1 MFGIQHVTPQAII
14 VVAAVGFVFLLIG
27 YFLRKFLVELKNREA
42 KSLSQNIIKEAE
54 KEAEN
59 IKHEA
64 AIGAREKQYKMKSD
78 LERESKNKRNEI
90 KNLER
95 MLIVKEDNLLKKQE
109 VLENKEK
116 DLQKHQRGISEAE
129 ERTNKKEKNLNNL
142 LTEELAKL
150 EKISGMTSDEA
161 KSEIKVQLLQEAR
174 NDANTQLK
182 EIEDKTKET
191 ANEKSRWIISQAI
204 EKIASDHVSETT
216 ISIVDLP
223 GDDMKGRIIGR
234 EGRNIRALE
243 QATGIDLIIDD
254 TPEAVILSG
263 FDPIRREVAKIAL
276 ERLIADG
283 RIHPGRI
290 EEIVNKAKK
299 EMDTKIRELGE
310 RAVQEVGIDSMHLEE
325 LKLLGRLKYR
335 TSYSQ
340 NVLLHSKEVAFL
352 CGIMAAELGMDQKL
366 AKRAGLLHD
375 LGKAIDHQ
383 TDGTHTQIGADIA
396 RRYNEHKIVINA
408 MASHHED
415 VEPISPISILVA
427 AADTLSA
434 SRPGARREMLESYV
448 KRLSK
453 LEEIGDS
460 FKGVEKT
467 FAIQAGREVRVIV
480 ESGALNDSD
489 SNFLAKDIAKKIEKE
504 MTYPGEVKVT
514 VIRETRAVEF
524 AR

>member
-1 MFGIQHVTPQAII
+1 MFGIQHVTPKAII
-14 VVAAVGFVFLLIG
+14 VVAMVGFVFLLIG
-27 YFLRKFLVELKNREA
+27 YYLRKILVELKIREA
-42 KSLSQNIIKEAE
+42 KNLSHNIIKEAE

-64 AIGAREKQYKMKSD
+64 TIGAREKSYKIKSD
-78 LERESKNKRNEI
+78 LERESKNKKSEI

-95 MLIVKEDNLLKKQE
+95 RLNLQEDNLLKRQE
-109 VLENKEK
+109 ALENKEK
-116 DLQKHQRGISEAE
+116 DLQKHQRGISETE
-129 ERTNKKEKNLNNL
+129 ERISKKERNLNNL

-174 NDANTQLK
+174 QDANTQLK

-263 FDPIRREVAKIAL
+263 FDPIRREVAKMAL

-290 EEIVNKAKK
+290 EEVVNKSKK

-310 RAVQEVGIDSMHLEE
+310 RAVQEVGIDSIHLEE
-325 LKLLGRLKYR
+325 LKLLGRLQYR

-340 NVLLHSKEVAFL
+340 NVLLHSKEVAFI
-352 CGIMAAELGMDQKL
+352 CGIMAAELGLDQKL

-408 MASHHED
+408 MESHHED
-415 VEPISPISILVA
+415 VDPISPISILVA

-448 KRLSK
+448 KRLNK
-453 LEEIGDS
+453 LEEIGNS

-489 SNFLAKDIAKKIEKE
+489 STFLAKDIAKKIETE
-504 MTYPGEVKVT
+504 MSYPGEVKVT
-514 VIRETRAVEF
+514 VIRETRAVEY

>member
-1 MFGIQHVTPQAII
+1 MFGIQHVTPKAII
-14 VVAAVGFVFLLIG
+14 VVAMVGFVFLLIG
-27 YFLRKFLVELKNREA
+27 YYLRKILVELKIREA
-42 KSLSQNIIKEAE
+42 KNLSQNIIKEAE

-64 AIGAREKQYKMKSD
+64 TIGAREKSYKIKSD
-78 LERESKNKRNEI
+78 LERESKNKKSEI

-95 MLIVKEDNLLKKQE
+95 RLNLQEDNLLKRQE
-109 VLENKEK
+109 ALENKEK
-116 DLQKHQRGISEAE
+116 DLQKHQRGISETE
-129 ERTNKKEKNLNNL
+129 ERISKKERNLNNL

-174 NDANTQLK
+174 QDANTQLK

-263 FDPIRREVAKIAL
+263 FDPIRREVAKMAL

-290 EEIVNKAKK
+290 EEVVNKSKK

-310 RAVQEVGIDSMHLEE
+310 RAVQEVGIDSIHLEE
-325 LKLLGRLKYR
+325 LKLLGRLQYR

-340 NVLLHSKEVAFL
+340 NVLLHSKEVAFI
-352 CGIMAAELGMDQKL
+352 CGIMAAELGLDQKL

-415 VEPISPISILVA
+415 VDPISPISILVA
-427 AADTLSA
+427 AADALSA

-489 SNFLAKDIAKKIEKE
+489 STFLAKDIAKKIEKE
-504 MTYPGEVKVT
+504 MSYPGEIRVT
-514 VIRETRAVEF
+514 VIRETRAVEY

>member
-1 MFGIQHVTPQAII
+1 MQ
-14 VVAAVGFVFLLIG
+14 
-27 YFLRKFLVELKNREA
+27 
-42 KSLSQNIIKEAE
+42 
-54 KEAEN
+54 
-59 IKHEA
+59 
-64 AIGAREKQYKMKSD
+64 
-78 LERESKNKRNEI
+78 
-90 KNLER
+90 
-95 MLIVKEDNLLKKQE
+95 EDNLLKRQE
-109 VLENKEK
+109 ALENKEK
-116 DLQKHQRGISEAE
+116 DLQKHQRGISETE
-129 ERTNKKEKNLNNL
+129 ERISKKERNLNNL

-174 NDANTQLK
+174 QDANTQLK

-263 FDPIRREVAKIAL
+263 FDPIRREVAKMAL

-290 EEIVNKAKK
+290 EEVVNKSKK

-310 RAVQEVGIDSMHLEE
+310 RAVQEVGIDSIHLEE
-325 LKLLGRLKYR
+325 LKLLGRLQYR

-340 NVLLHSKEVAFL
+340 NVLLHSKEVAFI
-352 CGIMAAELGMDQKL
+352 CGIMAAELGLDQKL

-415 VEPISPISILVA
+415 VDPISPISILVA
-427 AADTLSA
+427 AADALSA

-489 SNFLAKDIAKKIEKE
+489 STFLAKDIAKKIEKE
-504 MTYPGEVKVT
+504 MSYPGEIRVT
-514 VIRETRAVEF
+514 VIRETRAVEY

>member
-1 MFGIQHVTPQAII
+1 
-14 VVAAVGFVFLLIG
+14 
-27 YFLRKFLVELKNREA
+27 
-42 KSLSQNIIKEAE
+42 
-54 KEAEN
+54 
-59 IKHEA
+59 
-64 AIGAREKQYKMKSD
+64 
-78 LERESKNKRNEI
+78 
-90 KNLER
+90 
-95 MLIVKEDNLLKKQE
+95 
-109 VLENKEK
+109 
-116 DLQKHQRGISEAE
+116 
-129 ERTNKKEKNLNNL
+129 
-142 LTEELAKL
+142 
-150 EKISGMTSDEA
+150 
-161 KSEIKVQLLQEAR
+161 
-174 NDANTQLK
+174 
-182 EIEDKTKET
+182 
-191 ANEKSRWIISQAI
+191 
-204 EKIASDHVSETT
+204 
-216 ISIVDLP
+216 
-223 GDDMKGRIIGR
+223 
-234 EGRNIRALE
+234 
-243 QATGIDLIIDD
+243 
-254 TPEAVILSG
+254 
-263 FDPIRREVAKIAL
+263 VAKMSL

-290 EEIVNKAKK
+290 EEVVNKSKK

-310 RAVQEVGIDSMHLEE
+310 RAVQEVGIDSIHSEE

-340 NVLLHSKEVAFL
+340 NVLLHSKEVAFI
-352 CGIMAAELGMDQKL
+352 CGIMAAELGLDQKL

-415 VEPISPISILVA
+415 VDPISPISILVA

-448 KRLSK
+448 KRLNK
-453 LEEIGDS
+453 LEEIGNS

-489 SNFLAKDIAKKIEKE
+489 STFLAKDIAKKIETE
-504 MTYPGEVKVT
+504 MSYPGEVKVT
-514 VIRETRAVEF
+514 VIRETRAVEY

>member
-1 MFGIQHVTPQAII
+1 MFGIQHVTPQAVL
-14 VVAAVGFVFLLIG
+14 VVAAVGFVSLLIG
-27 YFLRKFLVELKNREA
+27 YFLRKTFVELKIREA
-42 KSLSQNIIKEAE
+42 KSLSQNILKEAE

-95 MLIVKEDNLLKKQE
+95 RLNLKEDNVLKKQE
-109 VLENKEK
+109 ALENKEK
-116 DLQKHQRGISEAE
+116 DLQKHQREVSEAE
-129 ERTNKKEKNLNNL
+129 ERISKKERNLNNS
-142 LTEELAKL
+142 LTEQLAKL

-161 KSEIKVQLLQEAR
+161 KTEIKVQLLQEAR
-174 NDANTQLK
+174 QDANVQLK

-191 ANEKSRWIISQAI
+191 ANEKSQWIISQAI
-204 EKIASDHVSETT
+204 EKMAADHVSETT

-263 FDPIRREVAKIAL
+263 FDPIRREVAKMAL

-299 EMDTKIRELGE
+299 EMDTKIREEGE
-310 RAVQEVGIDSMHLEE
+310 RTIQELGIDSMHTEE

-340 NVLLHSKEVAFL
+340 NVLLHSKEVAFI

-396 RRYNEHKIVINA
+396 KRYNEHKIVINA

-427 AADTLSA
+427 AADALSA

-448 KRLSK
+448 KRLNK

-489 SNFLAKDIAKKIEKE
+489 STFLAKDIAKKIEKE
-504 MTYPGEVKVT
+504 MSYPGEIRVT
-514 VIRETRAVEF
+514 VIRETRAVEY

>member
-1 MFGIQHVTPQAII
+1 MFGIQHVTPKAII
-14 VVAAVGFVFLLIG
+14 VVAIVGFVFLLIG
-27 YFLRKFLVELKNREA
+27 YYLRKIFVELKIQEA
-42 KSLSQNIIKEAE
+42 KNLSQNILKEAE

-64 AIGAREKQYKMKSD
+64 AIGAREKSYKIMSD
-78 LERESKNKRNEI
+78 LERESKNKRSEI

-95 MLIVKEDNLLKKQE
+95 RLNVKEDNLLKKQE
-109 VLENKEK
+109 ALENKEK
-116 DLQKHQRGISEAE
+116 DLQEHQKGISETE
-129 ERTNKKEKNLNNL
+129 ERISKKERNLNNL
-142 LTEELAKL
+142 LTEELGKL

-174 NDANTQLK
+174 QDANTQLK

-263 FDPIRREVAKIAL
+263 FDPIRREVAKMAL

-290 EEIVNKAKK
+290 EEVVNKSKK
-299 EMDTKIRELGE
+299 EIDKKIRELGE
-310 RAVQEVGIDSMHLEE
+310 KAVQEVGIDSIHLEE
-325 LKLLGRLKYR
+325 LKLLGRLQYR

-340 NVLLHSKEVAFL
+340 NVLLHSKEVAFI
-352 CGIMAAELGMDQKL
+352 CGIMAAELGLDQKL

-375 LGKAIDHQ
+375 LGKAIDHH

-396 RRYNEHKIVINA
+396 RRYNEDKIVINA

-415 VEPISPISILVA
+415 VDPISPISVLVA
-427 AADTLSA
+427 AGDALSA

-489 SNFLAKDIAKKIEKE
+489 STFLAKDIAKKIEKE
-504 MTYPGEVKVT
+504 MSYPGEIRVT
-514 VIRETRAVEF
+514 VIRETRAVEY

>member
-14 VVAAVGFVFLLIG
+14 VVAVVSFVSLLIG
-27 YFLRKFLVELKNREA
+27 YFLRKLLVELKIREA
-42 KSLSQNIIKEAE
+42 RSLAQNITQEAE

-64 AIGAREKQYKMKSD
+64 AIGAKEKYYKMKSD

-95 MLIVKEDNLLKKQE
+95 RLNVKEDNLSKKQE
-109 VLENKEK
+109 ALENKDK
-116 DLQKHQRGISEAE
+116 DLQKRHREISETE
-129 ERTNKKEKNLNNL
+129 ERISKKERNLNNS
-142 LTEELAKL
+142 LTEQLEKL
-150 EKISGMTSDEA
+150 EKISGMTSEEA
-161 KSEIKVQLLQEAR
+161 KSEIKVQLFQEAR
-174 NDANTQLK
+174 QDASIQLK
-182 EIEDKTKET
+182 EIENKTKET

-216 ISIVDLP
+216 ISIVYLP

-263 FDPIRREVAKIAL
+263 FDPIRREVARIAL

-299 EMDTKIRELGE
+299 EMDTKIMEEGE
-310 RAVQEVGIDSMHLEE
+310 KAVQELGIDSMHPEE

-340 NVLLHSKEVAFL
+340 NVLLHSKEVAYI
-352 CGIMAAELGMDQKL
+352 CGIMAAELGLDQKL

-383 TDGTHTQIGADIA
+383 TEGTHTQIGADIA
-396 RRYNEHKIVINA
+396 RRYNEPKIVINSI
-408 MASHHED
+408 ASHHED

-427 AADTLSA
+427 AADALSA

-448 KRLSK
+448 KRLNK

-467 FAIQAGREVRVIV
+467 FAIQAGREIRVII

-489 SNFLAKDIAKKIEKE
+489 SAFLAKDIAKKIEKE
-504 MTYPGEVKVT
+504 VTYPGEIKVT
-514 VIRETRAVEF
+514 VIRETRAVEY

>member
-1 MFGIQHVTPQAII
+1 MFGIQYVTPQAII
-14 VVAAVGFVFLLIG
+14 VIAVVGFVSLLIG
-27 YFLRKFLVELKNREA
+27 YFLRKLLVELKNREA
-42 KSLSQNIIKEAE
+42 KNLAQNLVKEAE
-54 KEAEN
+54 KEAGN

-64 AIGAREKQYKMKSD
+64 AIVAKEKHYKMKSD

-90 KNLER
+90 KNIER
-95 MLIVKEDNLLKKQE
+95 RLNVKEDNLSKKQE
-109 VLENKEK
+109 ALENKDR
-116 DLQKHQRGISEAE
+116 DLQKHHREISETE
-129 ERTNKKEKNLNNL
+129 ERIGKKERNLNNS
-142 LTEELAKL
+142 LTEQLAKL
-150 EKISGMTSDEA
+150 EKISGMTSEEA

-174 NDANTQLK
+174 QDAGIQLK
-182 EIEDKTKET
+182 EIENKTKET

-216 ISIVDLP
+216 ISIVYLP

-263 FDPIRREVAKIAL
+263 FDPIRREVARIAL

-290 EEIVNKAKK
+290 EEIVNKVKK
-299 EMDTKIRELGE
+299 EMDTKIREEGE
-310 RAVQEVGIDSMHLEE
+310 KTVQELGIDSMHPEE

-340 NVLLHSKEVAFL
+340 NVLLHSKEVAYI
-352 CGIMAAELGMDQKL
+352 CGIMAAELGLDQKL

-383 TDGTHTQIGADIA
+383 TEGTHTQIGADIA
-396 RRYNEHKIVINA
+396 RRYNEPKIVINA

-415 VEPISPISILVA
+415 VEPISPISVLVA
-427 AADTLSA
+427 AADALSA

-448 KRLSK
+448 KRLNK

-467 FAIQAGREVRVIV
+467 FAIQAGREIRVII

-489 SNFLAKDIAKKIEKE
+489 SAFLAKDIAKKIEKE

-514 VIRETRAVEF
+514 VIRETRAVEY

>member
-1 MFGIQHVTPQAII
+1 
-14 VVAAVGFVFLLIG
+14 
-27 YFLRKFLVELKNREA
+27 
-42 KSLSQNIIKEAE
+42 
-54 KEAEN
+54 
-59 IKHEA
+59 
-64 AIGAREKQYKMKSD
+64 
-78 LERESKNKRNEI
+78 
-90 KNLER
+90 
-95 MLIVKEDNLLKKQE
+95 
-109 VLENKEK
+109 LENKEK
-116 DLQKHQRGISEAE
+116 DLQKHQRGISETE
-129 ERTNKKEKNLNNL
+129 ERISKKERNLNNL

-161 KSEIKVQLLQEAR
+161 KSEVKVQLLQEAR
-174 NDANTQLK
+174 QDANTQLK

-263 FDPIRREVAKIAL
+263 FDPIRREVAKMAL

-290 EEIVNKAKK
+290 EEVVNKSKK

-310 RAVQEVGIDSMHLEE
+310 RAVQEVGIDSIHLEE
-325 LKLLGRLKYR
+325 LKLLGRLQYR

-340 NVLLHSKEVAFL
+340 NVLLHSKEVAFI
-352 CGIMAAELGMDQKL
+352 CGIMAAELGLDQKL

-375 LGKAIDHQ
+375 LGKAIDHH

-415 VEPISPISILVA
+415 VDPISPISILVA
-427 AADTLSA
+427 AADALSA

-489 SNFLAKDIAKKIEKE
+489 STFLAKDIAKKIEKE
-504 MTYPGEVKVT
+504 MSYPGEIRVT
-514 VIRETRAVEF
+514 VIRETRAVEY

>member
-14 VVAAVGFVFLLIG
+14 AAAMIGFVSLLIG
-27 YFLRKFLVELKNREA
+27 YFFRLMLVELKTKAA
-42 KSLSQNIIKEAE
+42 KNLAKNIIGEAE
-54 KEAEN
+54 KESEI
-59 IKHEA
+59 IKSKA
-64 AIGAREKQYKMKSD
+64 TLSSKEKYYKMKSD
-78 LERESKNKRNEI
+78 LDREQKNKRNEI

-95 MLIVKEDNLLKKQE
+95 RLTVKEDNLSKKQDSLDNKDRE
-109 VLENKEK
+109 V
-116 DLQKHQRGISEAE
+116 QKRQRGISEAE
-129 ERTNKKEKNLNNL
+129 ERVDKKEKNLNTL
-142 LTEELAKL
+142 ITDQLSKL
-150 EKISGMTSDEA
+150 EKISGMTTEEA
-161 KSEIKVQLLQEAR
+161 KSEIKIQLFQEAR
-174 NDANTQLK
+174 LESGAQLK
-182 EIEDKTKET
+182 EMEEKTKET
-191 ANEKSRWIISQAI
+191 ATEKAQWLISQAI
-204 EKIASDHVSETT
+204 EKIASDHVAETT

-263 FDPIRREVAKIAL
+263 FDPIRREVARMSL
-276 ERLIADG
+276 QRLIADG

-299 EMDTKIRELGE
+299 EMDVKIREEGE
-310 RAVQEVGIDSMHLEE
+310 RAAQEVGIDSLHPEE

-340 NVLLHSKEVAFL
+340 NVLMHSKEVAFIS
-352 CGIMAAELGMDQKL
+352 GIIAAELGLDQQL

-396 RRYNEHKIVINA
+396 RRYNEDKVVINA
-408 MASHHED
+408 ILSHHED
-415 VEPISPISILVA
+415 AEPISPISIIVA
-427 AADTLSA
+427 AADALSA

-448 KRLSK
+448 KRLTK

-480 ESGALNDSD
+480 ESGKLNDSE
-489 SNFLAKDIAKKIEKE
+489 SSFLAKDIAKRIEKE

-514 VIRETRAVEF
+514 VIRETRATEY